1 MGGDRLQIRRRL
13 LILGIAI
20 VALSAAI
27 ATQYARMSIGYEFT
41 VVHPAEGL
49 IRFVGYDNSSA
60 DGVRLLR
67 IENNATNPTLKLYF
81 GDIPKGM
88 NKTYTAAFAIVN
100 EEDFPVNIVGINVDG
115 TGANYIQVWLHADAT
130 KKANDDTSVLLWN
143 KGTGWAGGTAW
154 TLAKGDGD
162 TSTMNGGV
170 TDTPWDS
177 TASIR
182 YADSTPVATSGS
194 TDFVWVQISIDTSG
208 ISSWSSPTSY
218 TGSIEFEFEA
228 VTT

>member
-1 MGGDRLQIRRRL
+1 MVRKRL

-49 IRFVGYDNSSA
+49 IRFVGYDNSSE
-60 DGVRLLR
+60 DNVRLLR
-67 IENNATNPTLKLYF
+67 VEDNTNPTLKLYF

-100 EEDFPVNIVGINVDG
+100 EEDFPVNIVGVNIDEISG
-115 TGANYIQVWLHADAT
+115 NYIQIWLHADAT
-130 KKANDDTSVLLWN
+130 KKADDDTSVLLWN

-154 TLAKGDGD
+154 TLANGDGNP
-162 TSTMNGGV
+162 STMNGGA
-170 TDTPWDS
+170 TNTPWDS

-182 YADSTPVATSGS
+182 YAESTPVATSGS
-194 TDFVWVQISIDTSG
+194 TDFVWVQISIDTTGASLG
-208 ISSWSSPTSY
+208 SY
-218 TGSIEFEFEA
+218 SGSIEFEFEA
-228 VTT
+228 ATT

>member
-1 MGGDRLQIRRRL
+1 MLVRKRL

-49 IRFVGYDNSSA
+49 IRFVGYDNSSE
-60 DGVRLLR
+60 DNVRLLR
-67 IENNATNPTLKLYF
+67 VEDNTNPTLKLYF

-100 EEDFPVNIVGINVDG
+100 EEDFPVNIVGVNIDEISG
-115 TGANYIQVWLHADAT
+115 NYIQIWLHADAT
-130 KKANDDTSVLLWN
+130 KKADDDTSVLLWN

-154 TLAKGDGD
+154 TLANGDGNP
-162 TSTMNGGV
+162 STMNGGA
-170 TDTPWDS
+170 TNTPWDS

-182 YADSTPVATSGS
+182 YAESTPVATSGS
-194 TDFVWVQISIDTSG
+194 TDFVWVQISIDTTGASLG
-208 ISSWSSPTSY
+208 SY
-218 TGSIEFEFEA
+218 SGSIEFEFEA
-228 VTT
+228 ATT

>member
-1 MGGDRLQIRRRL
+1 MVRKRL

-60 DGVRLLR
+60 DNVRLLR
-67 IENNATNPTLKLYF
+67 VENNHTNPTLKLYF

-100 EEDFPVNIVGINVDG
+100 EEDFPVNIVGVNVDG
-115 TGANYIQVWLHADAT
+115 IGGNYIQIWLHADAT
-130 KKANDDTSVLLWN
+130 KKADDDTSVLLWN

-154 TLAKGDGD
+154 TLANGDGNP
-162 TSTMNGGV
+162 STMNGGA
-170 TDTPWDS
+170 TNTPWDS
-177 TASIR
+177 TANIR
-182 YADSTPVATSGS
+182 YAESTPVATSGS
-194 TDFVWVQISIDTSG
+194 TDFVWVQISIDTTGASLG
-208 ISSWSSPTSY
+208 SY
-218 TGSIEFEFEA
+218 SGSIEFEFEA
-228 VTT
+228 ATT